1 MAITKQDLS
10 NHSYGNWCLMKTYTF
25 YLAAAIKNLT
35 NNAEFVLYKDDYS
48 TIEWFNFEGKAPT
61 KAAVEAEIEK
71 IKSAELAE
79 VEATLAAKSELLAK
93 LGITEAEAK
102 LLLA

>member
-1 MAITKQDLS
+1 
-10 NHSYGNWCLMKTYTF
+10 MKTYSF

-35 NNAEFVLYKDDYS
+35 NNAEFVLYEDDYS

-61 KAAVEAEIEK
+61 KAAVEAEIQK
-71 IKSAELAE
+71 IKAVELAE
-79 VEATLAAKSELLAK
+79 VEATSVAKSELLAK
-93 LGITEAEAK
+93 LGITAEEAK